1 MFFVRIALG
10 QPIGGPEAAADRRG
24 LLVAWVAVQV
34 RRWLDDRLLGNVATL
49 VIPPTEFLLA
59 EAARPRERPS
69 SYMGRS

>member
-1 MFFVRIALG
+1 M
-10 QPIGGPEAAADRRG
+10 
-24 LLVAWVAVQV
+24 AWVAVQV